1 MEAAAPQ
8 LTHERAEVVAAGKN
22 AAHLLERIAR
32 APVESQQA
40 YARRM
45 ADALILTAQAALL
58 LCEAQWEIEHGLPT
72 LKPHIATHFI
82 NTHLRPDH
90 EPLDD
95 TGYLPRLA
103 ALIGAV

>member
-1 MEAAAPQ
+1 MEVAAPQ
-8 LTHERAEVVAAGKN
+8 LTRERAEVAAAGKN
-22 AAHLLERIAR
+22 AAHLLERIAQ

-40 YARRM
+40 YARRL
-45 ADALILTAQAALL
+45 ADALVLTGQAALL
-58 LCEAQWEIEHGLPT
+58 LCEAQWEIERELPT

-82 NTHLRPDH
+82 NTHLRPDY